1 IGGRGISRRPSRCDG
16 YPMRRCGR
24 LNESLQAPS
33 NKQQVTPF
41 DRGWRQPAM
50 LGNLFKTGL
59 LMAAI
64 MALFG
69 MVGAV
74 LGGGQGMLLALM
86 LGAAMNVWAY
96 WFSDTM
102 VLKLYR
108 AREVDAASA
117 PQLYGAVKQLA
128 GQAGLPMPKVYLID
142 EAQPNAFATGR
153 NPEHAAVAAT
163 TGILQLLTARELRAV
178 LAHEL
183 AHVKHRDILTSTIAA
198 SIAGAIAALANFGMF
213 FGGRD
218 SDERNPLV
226 AILVLILAPIA
237 AVLIQLAISRG
248 REYEADRGG
257 AELSGDP
264 HALADALAK
273 IDRYAQGLPLE
284 TAETHPATAHLMI
297 VNPLSGSALAGMF
310 STHPPTEERIH
321 RLLAMAA

>member
-1 IGGRGISRRPSRCDG
+1 
-16 YPMRRCGR
+16 
-24 LNESLQAPS
+24 
-33 NKQQVTPF
+33 
-41 DRGWRQPAM
+41 M
-50 LGNLFKTGL
+50 LGNWFKTGL

-74 LGGGQGMLLALM
+74 LGGGQGMLLALVFG
-86 LGAAMNVWAY
+86 LGVNLWAY

-108 AREVDAASA
+108 AQEVDATSA
-117 PQLYGAVKQLA
+117 PQLYNTVGELA
-128 GQAGLPMPKVYLID
+128 ARAGLPMPKVYLID

-163 TGILQLLTARELRAV
+163 TGILQLLSARELRAV

-183 AHVKHRDILTSTIAA
+183 SHVRHRDILTSTITA
-198 SIAGAIAALANFGMF
+198 SIAGAIATLANFGMF
-213 FGGRD
+213 FGGRNND
-218 SDERNPLV
+218 NRNPLV
-226 AILVLILAPIA
+226 ALVVLILAPIA

-273 IDRYAQGLPLE
+273 IDRYAKGLPLE
-284 TAETHPATAHLMI
+284 TADAHPATAHMMI
-297 VNPLSGSALAGMF
+297 INPLSGGGLAGLF
-310 STHPPTEERIH
+310 STHPPTEERVH
-321 RLLAMAA
+321 RLLAMAL

>member
-1 IGGRGISRRPSRCDG
+1 
-16 YPMRRCGR
+16 
-24 LNESLQAPS
+24 
-33 NKQQVTPF
+33 
-41 DRGWRQPAM
+41 M
-50 LGNLFKTGL
+50 LGNWFKTGL

-86 LGAAMNVWAY
+86 FGLGVNLWAY

-108 AREVDAASA
+108 AQEVDASSA
-117 PQLYGAVKQLA
+117 PQLYNTVGELA
-128 GQAGLPMPKVYLID
+128 ARAGLPMPKVYLID

-163 TGILQLLTARELRAV
+163 TGILQLLSARELRAV

-183 AHVKHRDILTSTIAA
+183 SHVRHRDILTSTITA
-198 SIAGAIAALANFGMF
+198 SIAGAISTLANFGMF
-213 FGGRD
+213 FGGRNND
-218 SDERNPLV
+218 NRNPLV
-226 AILVLILAPIA
+226 ALVVLILAPIA

-273 IDRYAQGLPLE
+273 IDRYAKGLPLE
-284 TAETHPATAHLMI
+284 TAEAHPATAHMMI
-297 VNPLSGSALAGMF
+297 INPLSGGGLAGLF
-310 STHPPTEERIH
+310 STHPPTEERVH
-321 RLLAMAA
+321 RLLAMAL

>member
-1 IGGRGISRRPSRCDG
+1 
-16 YPMRRCGR
+16 
-24 LNESLQAPS
+24 
-33 NKQQVTPF
+33 
-41 DRGWRQPAM
+41 M
-50 LGNLFKTGL
+50 LGNWFKTGL

-86 LGAAMNVWAY
+86 FGLGVNLWAY

-108 AREVDAASA
+108 AQEVDATSA
-117 PQLYGAVKQLA
+117 PQLYNTVGELA
-128 GQAGLPMPKVYLID
+128 ARAGLPMPKVYLID

-163 TGILQLLTARELRAV
+163 TGILQLLSARELRAV

-183 AHVKHRDILTSTIAA
+183 SHVRHRDILTSTITA
-198 SIAGAIAALANFGMF
+198 SIAGAISTLANFGMF
-213 FGGRD
+213 FGGRNND
-218 SDERNPLV
+218 NRNPLV
-226 AILVLILAPIA
+226 ALVVLILAPIA

-264 HALADALAK
+264 RALADALAK
-273 IDRYAQGLPLE
+273 IDRYAKGLPLE
-284 TAETHPATAHLMI
+284 TAEAHPATAHMMI
-297 VNPLSGSALAGMF
+297 INPLSGGGLAGLF
-310 STHPPTEERIH
+310 STHPPTEERVH
-321 RLLAMAA
+321 RLLAMAL

>member
-1 IGGRGISRRPSRCDG
+1 
-16 YPMRRCGR
+16 
-24 LNESLQAPS
+24 
-33 NKQQVTPF
+33 
-41 DRGWRQPAM
+41 M
-50 LGNLFKTGL
+50 LGNWFKTGL

-69 MVGAV
+69 MVGAL
-74 LGGGQGMLLALM
+74 LGGAQGMLLALAVA
-86 LGAAMNVWAY
+86 AAMNVWAY
-96 WFSDTM
+96 WFSDAM

-108 AREVDAASA
+108 AQEVDATTA
-117 PQLYGAVKQLA
+117 PQLHDTVAELA
-128 GQAGLPMPKVYLID
+128 RRAALPMPKVYLID

-183 AHVKHRDILTSTIAA
+183 SHVSHRDILTSTITA
-198 SIAGAIAALANFGMF
+198 SIAGAISTLANFGMF

-218 SDERNPLV
+218 NDQRNPVL
-226 AILVLILAPIA
+226 ALLVLILAPIA
-237 AVLIQLAISRG
+237 AMLIQLAISRG
-248 REYEADRGG
+248 REYEADRSG

-264 HALADALAK
+264 RALADALAK
-273 IDRYAQGLPLE
+273 IDRYARGLPLE
-284 TAETHPATAHLMI
+284 TADAHPATAHLMI
-297 VNPLSGSALAGMF
+297 INPLSGGGVAGLF